1 MRSPTVKSTRRASD
15 GPSFSRTGDKPMW
28 GRGLATEF
36 RVMSHSQSDMMAR
49 PLTPVAHASKK
60 KRGLIKGA
68 KAPRHPCVTRAF
80 LGDKLQHWGGTLTK
94 TREEKEEE
102 ERVRSKPKK
111 RECGTVIRREI
122 RIIKKEE
129 WCSRA
134 TPQKHGLTG
143 VSRHSFD
150 FLAFPRLDM
159 YLSMGP
165 VIIGLVRM
173 SQVTLTSSSQ

>member
-1 MRSPTVKSTRRASD
+1 MRSK
-15 GPSFSRTGDKPMW
+15 
-28 GRGLATEF
+28 
-36 RVMSHSQSDMMAR
+36 Q
-49 PLTPVAHASKK
+49 KK
-60 KRGLIKGA
+60 K
-68 KAPRHPCVTRAF
+68 
-80 LGDKLQHWGGTLTK
+80 
-94 TREEKEEE
+94 
-102 ERVRSKPKK
+102 
-111 RECGTVIRREI
+111 ECGTVIRREI